1 MHKTK
6 LQILR
11 RLEQV
16 LSQAREDISEACQL
30 IADFNGEGLEKIATD
45 CEKLNS
51 DLQELWTSVVGQ
63 LEEEREQRKRKR

>member
-11 RLEQV
+11 RMEQV
-16 LSQAREDISEACQL
+16 LSQAREDIGEACQL
-30 IADFNGEGLEKIATD
+30 IADFNGEGLDTLASE

-51 DLQELWTSVVGQ
+51 QLQALWTRVVAD
-63 LEEEREQRKRKR
+63 LETERDQRKRKH